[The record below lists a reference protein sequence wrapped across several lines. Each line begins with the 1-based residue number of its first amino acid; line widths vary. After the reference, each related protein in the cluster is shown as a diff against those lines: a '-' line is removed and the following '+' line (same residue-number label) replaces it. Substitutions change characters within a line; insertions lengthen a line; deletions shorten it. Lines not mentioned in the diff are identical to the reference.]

1 MVFTRSQTENMCR
14 EKLVEE
20 LLNLLDVSTKLANL
34 TNKFD
39 EFVSKNDKL
48 HSELQLTRNCYSHI
62 LRRIV
67 QLERN
72 VTKSQYHIRKRFS

>member
-48 HSELQLTRNCYSHI
+48 HSELQLTRNCNSHI
-62 LRRIV
+62 LKRIV